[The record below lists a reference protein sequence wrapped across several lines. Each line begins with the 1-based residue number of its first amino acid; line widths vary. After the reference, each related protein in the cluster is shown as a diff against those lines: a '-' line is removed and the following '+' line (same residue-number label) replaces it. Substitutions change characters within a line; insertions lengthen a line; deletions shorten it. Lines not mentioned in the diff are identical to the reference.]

1 MKSSTRSTSRKTPS
15 KARTNP
21 LQRAMRLVK
30 GALSHEQT
38 ATELLKTQHEEV
50 KTLFKKIEKAN
61 TRAAKTKLFDQLA
74 ASLAAHDAIE
84 REIFYPACEKA
95 MGMTD
100 LLGEAL
106 VEHGV
111 VEFSLYQADEA
122 RRDASFSFK
131 CQVLSEIVEHHVK
144 EEEEDFFPK
153 VERALGREKLIEL
166 AARMKERFE
175 AAQASS
181 FRPPL
186 HSNLKQVL
194 AGALK
199 PVKKDPP
206 RSGRKSAA
214 LGQAVKR
221 RRAA

>member
-1 MKSSTRSTSRKTPS
+1 
-15 KARTNP
+15 
-21 LQRAMRLVK
+21 MRLVK
-30 GALSHEQT
+30 GALGNEQS
-38 ATELLKTQHEEV
+38 ATELLKTQHDEV
-50 KTLFKKIEKAN
+50 KALFKKIEKAS
-61 TRAAKTKLFDQLA
+61 TRAAKTKLFDELA
-74 ASLAAHDAIE
+74 ANLVGHDAIE

-111 VEFSLYQADEA
+111 VEFSLYQADQA

-131 CQVLSEIVEHHVK
+131 CQVLSEIVEHHVQ

-153 VERALGREKLIEL
+153 VERALGREKLMEL
-166 AARMKERFE
+166 GARMKERFE
-175 AAQASS
+175 AAKASS

-199 PVKKDPP
+199 PAK
-206 RSGRKSAA
+206 RGASRKSS
-214 LGQAVKR
+214 LNPSSKR